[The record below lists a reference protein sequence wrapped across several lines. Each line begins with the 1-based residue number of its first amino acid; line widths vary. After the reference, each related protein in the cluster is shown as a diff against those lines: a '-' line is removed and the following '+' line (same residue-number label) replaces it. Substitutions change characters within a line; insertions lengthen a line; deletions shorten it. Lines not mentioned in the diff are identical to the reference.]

1 MPNPEP
7 PEEVM
12 ILNRSD
18 MVAGFQMW
26 VETWRMTPREI
37 IEAMLANTTD
47 STAYAEAAA
56 DTFIE
61 FLIES
66 SQDPI
71 VDRP

>member
-1 MPNPEP
+1 MNGPED
-7 PEEVM
+7 VM

-18 MVAGFQMW
+18 LVAGFKYW
-26 VETWRMTPREI
+26 LEAYRLTPREI
-37 IEAMLANTTD
+37 IELMAASTTD

-66 SQDPI
+66 AADPI